1 MALTIALEGERGDRR
16 AVVFDER
23 DLLIAL
29 IHKAARKDAAHL
41 HLLDYVDPYGDTVFN
56 RLQMPQISR
65 ELDDL
70 LSFAESPEA
79 RELLSSIQTLVREA
93 QEGVHLYLRL
103 IGD

>member
-1 MALTIALEGERGDRR
+1 VALTIALEDESGDRH
-16 AVVFDER
+16 AVVFDEQ
-23 DLLIAL
+23 DLLINL
-29 IHKAARKDAAHL
+29 IRKAARKDAAHL
-41 HLLDYVDPYGDTVFN
+41 RLLDYVDPYGDTVFN
-56 RLQMPQISR
+56 QLQMPQISR

-70 LSFAESPEA
+70 LSSTESPEA